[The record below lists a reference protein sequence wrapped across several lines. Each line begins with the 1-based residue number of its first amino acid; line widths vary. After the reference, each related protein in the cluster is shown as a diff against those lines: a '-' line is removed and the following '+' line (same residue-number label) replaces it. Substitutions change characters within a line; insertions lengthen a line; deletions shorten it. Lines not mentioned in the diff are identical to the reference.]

1 MSKLNNIFQREID
14 LIKNDENTL
23 SIVLVGSSKDLDF
36 EKEVKINDIDL
47 FIFTKEQ
54 EEDQIRINKVISSI
68 EFDLNYISK
77 KGCINFIENKE
88 YFFLK
93 INDGKIIFDTENYA
107 KDILRR
113 CKDAYEEGPD
123 KIPEEIKKDKILEIK
138 SEINK
143 LKSKDEFEDFEYDF
157 FVNIALRDLIRMYY
171 IKNDKWVPKDKKLIK
186 SIKKDNIK
194 VYDILKNSSDD
205 KYKML
210 LDIFEYI
217 RLCP

>member
-1 MSKLNNIFQREID
+1 MSKLNDVFQKEID

-36 EKEVKINDIDL
+36 EKDVKINDIDL

-68 EFDLNYISK
+68 EFDLNYISID
-77 KGCINFIENKE
+77 GCMNFIKNKE

-93 INDGKIIFDTENYA
+93 INDGKIIFDTSNYA
-107 KDILRR
+107 KEILEKCR
-113 CKDAYEEGPD
+113 CAYEDGPD
-123 KIPEEIKKDKILEIK
+123 KIPEEIKRDKMLEIK

-143 LKSKDEFEDFEYDF
+143 LKSKEEFEDFEYDF
-157 FVNIALRDLIRMYY
+157 FVNIAIRDLIRMYY
-171 IKNDKWVPKDKKLIK
+171 IKKDKWVPKDKKLIK

-205 KYKML
+205 KYEML
-210 LDIFEYI
+210 LNIFEYI
-217 RLCP
+217 KLCP